1 MAREDYATASKK
13 YTHVCQE
20 KEPFN
25 QEYPSFLSKVLG
37 LMKKGSIYLY
47 NRIKTVI
54 VVTAILGY
62 FGITNWD
69 IISGV
74 SDISMGEPT
83 GVLKLFKSNFT
94 GVAKEAANVAR
105 GVDPQWTK
113 YQEDTEVDLSKDF
126 TYLGDGNSITKT
138 TITKEQMESDFPRAS
153 YGDALDYCKNKYGD
167 RSRIP
172 TYNELQ
178 KVIGKINPLNKIK
191 IVKGYTPEWTS
202 TVDPNDN
209 DDYKVFFKTKEQKQ
223 DYRSIYPEGKGVY
236 VDADTDGGLAFRCYI
251 EIN

>member
-1 MAREDYATASKK
+1 MTMNIKIWYENLNPCLFY
-13 YTHVCQE
+13 VC
-20 KEPFN
+20 FDCL
-25 QEYPSFLSKVLG
+25 SFTTLEFQYH
-37 LMKKGSIYLY
+37 ILY
-47 NRIKTVI
+47 
-54 VVTAILGY
+54 
-62 FGITNWD
+62 
-69 IISGV
+69 
-74 SDISMGEPT
+74 
-83 GVLKLFKSNFT
+83 
-94 GVAKEAANVAR
+94 
-105 GVDPQWTK
+105 
-113 YQEDTEVDLSKDF
+113 
-126 TYLGDGNSITKT
+126 
-138 TITKEQMESDFPRAS
+138 
-153 YGDALDYCKNKYGD
+153 YCKNKYGD